1 MGHPGMHGDSMN
13 TTTQHKRQKKSVS
26 RILAVSA
33 ALGFALAAGTATAA
47 SAAAEP
53 PTTPHYAKT
62 AGYGGG
68 GGGDDCSAVINI
80 ICL

>member
-1 MGHPGMHGDSMN
+1 MGHLGMHGDSMN
-13 TTTQHKRQKKSVS
+13 TTQHTHQKKTLS

-47 SAAAEP
+47 SAAAEA
-53 PTTPHYAKT
+53 PTTPHYAKS
-62 AGYGGG
+62 AGHGGG